1 MKDVNYFINNVG
13 FIITGALTKPKAK
26 ELAIKGIQNVLTHG
40 DLQNYSQ
47 ILERVVKNESIA
59 TFSKPPEDS

>member
-26 ELAIKGIQNVLTHG
+26 DLAIKGIQNVLTHG

-47 ILERVVKNESIA
+47 ILEQVVKN
-59 TFSKPPEDS
+59 